1 MFLYLLLIT
10 DRQTKTAPVLL
21 IPCHCLPFIFITH
34 NNDENTVVAL
44 GCSLL
49 SGIVFEEIPSIVLLL
64 LGRLHNFLT
73 FIMHLHDNY
82 AAYHPQEGG
91 GTPAT

>member
-1 MFLYLLLIT
+1 MINQRCVSLFIAYFTNL
-10 DRQTKTAPVLL
+10 QTKNAPVLR

-34 NNDENTVVAL
+34 KNNEKSVVAL

-64 LGRLHNFLT
+64 LERLHNFLT
-73 FIMHLHDNY
+73 FIM
-82 AAYHPQEGG
+82 
-91 GTPAT
+91 